1 MGSST
6 FYRPPPGYWA
16 AMNKLRR
23 DREKSNSQEASPPPH
38 TNAPPRDKTEGDE
51 RPKDWS
57 KFVLPVLLMV
67 LGLVLDSDEVK
78 DFLQRREQ
86 TRKVD
91 ENESGPLQRE
101 DPLSQATSHS
111 WDLVGEDSI
120 DSETV
125 SSQAQLEDT

>member
-23 DREKSNSQEASPPPH
+23 DREKSNSQEASPPH
-38 TNAPPRDKTEGDE
+38 TNTPPRDKTEGDE

-57 KFVLPVLLMV
+57 KFVSPVLLIV
-67 LGLVLDSDEVK
+67 LGLALDSDEVK

-101 DPLSQATSHS
+101 DPISQVASHG

-120 DSETV
+120 DSEIV